1 MKIVVVHY
9 PQDIEKLW
17 NEIKPYL
24 NLKEMRPDFI
34 SGTPEEI
41 KKFMELEHK
50 KPFVDVKPVEIETI
64 QRMEVDESAA
74 PAEN

>member
-41 KKFMELEHK
+41 KKKGEKLKRLVSAYDDPMNH
-50 KPFVDVKPVEIETI
+50 D
-64 QRMEVDESAA
+64 RESHQAFK
-74 PAEN
+74 